1 MVTGGRLGSTS
12 HVEELCS
19 DNSVRGVSGEVS
31 VEEEE
36 FVSKDGCEA
45 MGGRLE
51 VGTP

>member
-12 HVEELCS
+12 HVEELCL
-19 DNSVRGVSGEVS
+19 DNSVRGVSGEVL
-31 VEEEE
+31 VEEE

-45 MGGRLE
+45 MGGQLE

>member
-12 HVEELCS
+12 HVEESCL
-19 DNSVRGVSGEVS
+19 DNSVRGVSGEVL

-45 MGGRLE
+45 MGGQLE